1 MSNVTVNPA
10 NGPITVT
17 VTVTSL
23 QVVGIGISVIMPDGN
38 TETETYV
45 TDSQA
50 NNPYNK
56 VLTLA
61 PGGCSGYYV
70 VGSYT
75 IIDPTGAGNPYTIV
89 MSFQQQGVA
98 LLPNITLIGTSAA
111 GKVNR
116 TGTFKIN

>member
-1 MSNVTVNPA
+1 MSNITVNPA

-38 TETETYV
+38 TETESYI
-45 TDSQA
+45 TDSKA

-61 PGGCSGYYV
+61 PGSCSGYYV

-75 IIDPTGAGNPYTIV
+75 IIDPIGAGNPYTIV
-89 MSFQQQGVA
+89 MSLQQLGVA
-98 LLPNITLIGTSAA
+98 LLPNITLTGTSAA